1 MGEYWWEGDAEQRG
15 IKGREKK
22 WDNCNS
28 IINKI
33 YIKTKR
39 KNSLV
44 NSGVGVYQRVRSGD
58 RNHSRYLNRNILII
72 VNEVIDYL
80 KA

>member
-1 MGEYWWEGDAEQRG
+1 MGGGCRAEGN
-15 IKGREKK
+15 KGKGKK